1 MITEQII
8 QIYMQTAKANGR
20 PVTREEAIAALTLTQ
35 ATLGFTGDTGS
46 VYAGQVKSTQPGPKG
61 RGTRTVIKD
70 ATKTKDE
77 MYNLFWSDNK
87 VQGQVTAYQDV
98 LGRQSLGKPGG
109 YEIWKNIVDTA
120 AGIYNGGAGTK
131 LTPLQILTMS
141 ASAAKKAAAEPQ
153 KPTVNIYNVPDTE
166 LEADIDEA
174 SLASIGEVLSPELK
188 AKFLPIQKAMM
199 AKGTK
204 TTYKTGAG
212 GAQIAETTP
221 GFSREMGKEAV
232 AKAISA
238 TPELAPIKQRKDR
251 IDFFKWITEQR

>member
-1 MITEQII
+1 MITEELIAA
-8 QIYMQTAKANGR
+8 YMAVNSA
-20 PVTREEAIAALTLTQ
+20 TRDEAIAALTLAQ
-35 ATLGFTGDTGS
+35 AGMGFTGDTGS
-46 VYAGQVKSTQPGPKG
+46 VYAGTKKTKQPGPRG
-61 RGTRTVIKD
+61 RGTRTVTKD
-70 ATKTKDE
+70 TTKTKDE

-87 VQGQVTAYQDV
+87 VQSQVTSYQDA

-109 YEIWKNIVDTA
+109 YGLWKEIVDTA

-166 LEADIDEA
+166 LAADIDEA
-174 SLASIGEVLSPELK
+174 SLASIGEILSPELK

-204 TTYKTGAG
+204 TTYRTGPG

-221 GFSREMGKEAV
+221 GFSREMGKQAV
-232 AKAISA
+232 TKQIEA
-238 TPELAPIKQRKDR
+238 TPELKPVKDRKDR
-251 IDFFKWITEQR
+251 IDFFKWITEQ

>member
-1 MITEQII
+1 MITEDMII
-8 QIYMQTAKANGR
+8 NYMAINS
-20 PVTREEAIAALTLTQ
+20 VTRDEAVAALTLAQ
-35 ATLGFTGDTGS
+35 AGLGFTGDTGS
-46 VYAGQVKSTQPGPKG
+46 VYTGSKKLTKKGPKG
-61 RGTRTVIKD
+61 NIISSGTTD
-70 ATKTKDE
+70 TTKTKDE

-87 VQGQVTAYQDV
+87 VQGQVTSYQDA

-109 YEIWKNIVDTA
+109 YGLWKEIVDTA

-166 LEADIDEA
+166 LAADIDEA
-174 SLASIGEVLSPELK
+174 SLASIGEILSPELK

-204 TTYKTGAG
+204 TTYRTGPG

-221 GFSREMGKEAV
+221 GFSREMGKQAV
-232 AKAISA
+232 TKQIEA
-238 TPELAPIKQRKDR
+238 TPELKPVKDRKDR
-251 IDFFKWITEQR
+251 IDFFKWITEQ

>member
-1 MITEQII
+1 MFSEELIAA
-8 QIYMQTAKANGR
+8 YMAANSA
-20 PVTREEAIAALTLTQ
+20 TRDEAIAALTM
-35 ATLGFTGDTGS
+35 AAASAGFTGDTGS
-46 VYAGQVKSTQPGPKG
+46 VYAGKKKTTQPGPKG
-61 RGTRTVIKD
+61 RGTRTVTRD

-87 VQGQVTAYQDV
+87 VQSQVTSYQDV

-109 YEIWKNIVDTA
+109 YELWKNIVDTA

-166 LEADIDEA
+166 LNADIDEA
-174 SLASIGEVLSPELK
+174 SLASIGEILSPELK

-204 TTYKTGAG
+204 TTYRTGPG

-221 GFSREMGKEAV
+221 GFTREMGKQAV
-232 AKAISA
+232 TKQIEV
-238 TPELAPIKQRKDR
+238 TPELKPVKDRKER
-251 IDFFKWITEQR
+251 IDFFKWITEQ

>member
-1 MITEQII
+1 MFSEELIAA
-8 QIYMQTAKANGR
+8 YMAANSA
-20 PVTREEAIAALTLTQ
+20 TRDEAIAALTM
-35 ATLGFTGDTGS
+35 AAASAGFTGDTGS
-46 VYAGQVKSTQPGPKG
+46 VYAGTKKTKQPGPKG
-61 RGTRTVIKD
+61 QGTRTVTKD
-70 ATKTKDE
+70 TTKTKDE

-87 VQGQVTAYQDV
+87 VQSQVTSYQDA

-109 YEIWKNIVDTA
+109 YGLWKEIVDTA

-166 LEADIDEA
+166 LAADIDEA
-174 SLASIGEVLSPELK
+174 SLASIGEILSPELK

-204 TTYKTGAG
+204 TTYRTGPG

-221 GFSREMGKEAV
+221 GFSREMGKKAV
-232 AKAISA
+232 TKQIEA
-238 TPELAPIKQRKDR
+238 TPELKPVKDRKDR
-251 IDFFKWITEQR
+251 IDFFKWITEQ